1 MRIGLTLMVVLLPI
15 LHGAEECHNSV
26 DTLIQNTLAQHPGIT
41 MSRQAIIGADAQ
53 VAGAK
58 WGYYPTPSV
67 DVSQS
72 SGRRGT
78 TFRVDQPLWT
88 GGKIDA
94 SVGFAQAQKEESE
107 IGLLENSYMLASNFL
122 TIVQNYTQAQRSI
135 KALKDG
141 KKQLESFESMVNH
154 RIDAGVSSQADKEL
168 IRSRLSQITSDLTA
182 AMLKQDFSRSQL
194 EVVMGKEL
202 ACDALIQPRSEIKKL
217 PPFEVL
223 LVQMK
228 AYHPTL
234 KKLSAQIKTAEAE
247 KVKAQTAVWPTV
259 SLRAEHQSGS
269 IYYDQSIT
277 NNLIYFSVQASPG
290 AGLSAMSNIQSA
302 QSKVLQIQYEK
313 LSKERELTNLML
325 GDYNDYRTAM
335 ERMEGM
341 RKTVDASQKVLDS
354 FTRLFIAGKRQWLDL
369 VNTSR
374 EVTQNKL
381 AVADLEA
388 TLVVS
393 SYRLALETGEL
404 TLEVNK

>member
-1 MRIGLTLMVVLLPI
+1 MRIGVALMIVLLPI
-15 LHGAEECHNSV
+15 LHGSEECHNSV
-26 DTLIQNTLAQHPGIT
+26 DNLIQDTLSNHPSIAL
-41 MSRQAIIGADAQ
+41 SRQTIIGADAQ

-58 WGYYPTPSV
+58 WGYYPTPSI
-67 DVSQS
+67 DVTQS

-94 SVGFAQAQKEESE
+94 SVGLAQAPKVESE
-107 IGLLENSYMLASNFL
+107 IGLHESAYTLTSNFF

-135 KALKDG
+135 EVLKDG
-141 KKQLESFESMVNH
+141 KKQLEAFEAMVNR

-168 IRSRLSQITSDLTA
+168 IRSRLNQINADLTA
-182 AMLKQDFSRSQL
+182 ATLKQDVSRSQL
-194 EVVMGKEL
+194 ELLMGNQL
-202 ACDALIQPRSEIKKL
+202 QCDTLIQPRSTMKNL

-223 LVQMK
+223 LSQMK

-247 KVKAQTAVWPTV
+247 RVKAQVAVWPNV

-269 IYYDQSIT
+269 IYYDQSVT
-277 NNLIYFSVQASPG
+277 NNLIYLAVQASPG
-290 AGLSAMSNIQSA
+290 AGLSAMSNIESA

-313 LSKERELTNLML
+313 LSKERELTDLMMR
-325 GDYNDYRTAM
+325 DYNDYRTAVD
-335 ERMEGM
+335 RMEGM
-341 RKTVDASQKVLDS
+341 QKTIDASQKVLDS

-404 TLEVNK
+404 KLETNK

>member
-1 MRIGLTLMVVLLPI
+1 MRIGVALMVVLLSI
-15 LHGAEECHNSV
+15 LHGSEECHNSV
-26 DTLIQNTLAQHPGIT
+26 DNLVQDALNNHPSIA
-41 MSRQAIIGADAQ
+41 MSRQTIIGANAQ

-58 WGYYPTPSV
+58 WGYYPTPSI
-67 DVSQS
+67 DVTQS

-94 SVGFAQAQKEESE
+94 SVNLAQAHKVESE
-107 IGLLENSYMLASNFL
+107 IGLDESAYMLTSNFL
-122 TIVQNYTQAQRSI
+122 TLLQNYTQAQRSI
-135 KALKDG
+135 TALKEG
-141 KKQLESFESMVNH
+141 KKQLESFETMVNR

-168 IRSRLSQITSDLTA
+168 IRSRLSQINADLTA
-182 AMLKQDFSRSQL
+182 AILKQDVSKAQL
-194 EVVMGKEL
+194 ELLMGKRL
-202 ACDALIQPRSEIKKL
+202 TCDTLIQPRNAIKDLL
-217 PPFEVL
+217 PFDVML
-223 LVQMK
+223 TQMK
-228 AYHPTL
+228 GYHPTL

-247 KVKAQTAVWPTV
+247 RVKAQVAVWPNV

-269 IYYDQSIT
+269 MYYDQSVT
-277 NNLIYFSVQASPG
+277 NNLIYVAVQASPG
-290 AGLSAMSNIQSA
+290 AGLSAMSNIESA

-313 LSKERELTNLML
+313 LSKERELTDLMMR
-325 GDYNDYRTAM
+325 DYNDYRTATD
-335 ERMEGM
+335 RMEGM
-341 RKTVDASQKVLDS
+341 RKTIDASQKVLDS

-381 AVADLEA
+381 SVADLES

-404 TLEVNK
+404 KLEVNK